1 MPERKSHSFIRI
13 VFDRYRRSVS
23 GVCAL
28 IMVTIFVVLAVFAP
42 VIANE
47 RPILLAAD
55 GKLYLPALIK
65 HRDLSAVNDF
75 RAFIKEKNA
84 LALFPPLPYSPYT
97 TDLSIRLLPPSLAHP
112 LGTDELGRDVLA
124 RMIHGTTVSLSVGI
138 VATVL
143 SIVLGVFFG
152 ALAGYFGG
160 WVDAVISR
168 TIEVIICFPRFFI
181 FLAIIAMFKPDILL
195 VMAVIGFFDWP
206 GIARLVRG
214 EVLAIKKMEYVEAA
228 RVIGAGHASIIM
240 RHILPNAITPV
251 LVTLA
256 FGIAGAI
263 LAETSLSFLG
273 MGVQPPMASWGQ
285 IMEKA
290 QNDLSNW
297 WLFTFPGT
305 AIFYTTIAFTMMGE
319 ALRSA
324 LDVKSDL

>member
-1 MPERKSHSFIRI
+1 MRAKKSHSFIRI

-23 GVCAL
+23 GMFAL
-28 IMVTIFVVLAVFAP
+28 VMVAAFILLAVFAP
-42 VIANE
+42 IIAND
-47 RPILLAAD
+47 RPIFLAAD
-55 GKLYLPALIK
+55 GKLYVPALIK
-65 HRDLSAVNDF
+65 HRDLSGVNDI
-75 RAFIKEKNA
+75 RTYVKEHSGFA
-84 LALFPPLPYSPYT
+84 IFPPLSISPYT
-97 TDLSIRLLPPSLAHP
+97 TDLSMRLMPPSLNHP
-112 LGTDELGRDVLA
+112 LGTDELGRDVFA
-124 RMIHGTTVSLSVGI
+124 RMIHGMTVSLSVGI
-138 VATVL
+138 VATFL

-168 TIEVIICFPRFFI
+168 MIEVIICFPRFFI
-181 FLAIIAMFKPDILL
+181 FLAIIAMFKPDIIL
-195 VMAVIGFFDWP
+195 VMLVIGFFDWP

-228 RVIGAGHASIIM
+228 RVIGAGDASIIL

-263 LAETSLSFLG
+263 LAEASLSFLG
-273 MGVQPPMASWGQ
+273 MGVQPPLASWGQ

-297 WLFTFPGT
+297 WLFTFPGM

-319 ALRSA
+319 ALRNA